1 MSAHGCVGQ
10 CPQCKQGCLI
20 CHPCLPT
27 CSRVNTWSPKTSL
40 NNQTLEEDIQLILD
54 RMHHKIVHNETLKI
68 DPPHKIDKTC
78 PYKCTRDAT
87 KTIQEL
93 FTREREKLIKELEKE
108 AVEVLFGA
116 QRIEAIPL
124 SALTKFKDGK

>member
-1 MSAHGCVGQ
+1 MKT
-10 CPQCKQGCLI
+10 P
-20 CHPCLPT
+20 
-27 CSRVNTWSPKTSL
+27 PKTSL

-87 KTIQEL
+87 KAIQEL
-93 FTREREKLIKELEKE
+93 FTRECEKLIKELEKE
-108 AVEVLFGA
+108 AVDYDLVTYDFGTA
-116 QRIEAIPL
+116 MVVGKARAIPL

>member
-1 MSAHGCVGQ
+1 MKT
-10 CPQCKQGCLI
+10 P
-20 CHPCLPT
+20 
-27 CSRVNTWSPKTSL
+27 PKTSL

-87 KTIQEL
+87 KAIQEL
-93 FTREREKLIKELEKE
+93 FTRECEKANRLADTYARIIARVYDGEK
-108 AVEVLFGA
+108 VEVADREEMNKLK
-116 QRIEAIPL
+116 E
-124 SALTKFKDGK
+124 GK